1 MNYFD
6 IVLITLII
14 IVTIRG
20 IFRGLISELVTLVA
34 LILGFVITIQF
45 LSLGVKVII
54 NLFPDLPDFI
64 ARTLVF
70 LTIFIA
76 VNLIVRFIGLL
87 LNKFAKVTFLQPIN
101 KAAGGLFAFA
111 KITILLSIVFILVDF
126 IPYSRL
132 LLKSLGRDNSFLY
145 DWIKNFAPNI
155 YQILTSLLPGSEQLK
170 DRLIQG
176 LSVADSTAKEWIKPQ

>member
-20 IFRGLISELVTLVA
+20 IFRGLISELITLVA

-45 LSLGVKVII
+45 LVPGITII
-54 NLFPDLPDFI
+54 IKLFPNLPDFI
-64 ARTLVF
+64 ARIIVF

-76 VNLIVRFIGLL
+76 VNLAVRFIGLL
-87 LNKFAKVTFLQPIN
+87 LNKFAKITFLQPIN
-101 KAAGGLFAFA
+101 KIAGGLFAFV
-111 KITILLSIVFILVDF
+111 KITTLLSIVFILIDF

-132 LLKSLGRDNSFLY
+132 LLKSLGKENSLFY
-145 DWIKNFAPNI
+145 DWIKNFAPGI
-155 YQILTSLLPGSEQLK
+155 YKIITILMPGSEQLK
-170 DRLIQG
+170 DRLIKG
-176 LSVADSTAKEWIKPQ
+176 LNVVDSTAKEWIQFP